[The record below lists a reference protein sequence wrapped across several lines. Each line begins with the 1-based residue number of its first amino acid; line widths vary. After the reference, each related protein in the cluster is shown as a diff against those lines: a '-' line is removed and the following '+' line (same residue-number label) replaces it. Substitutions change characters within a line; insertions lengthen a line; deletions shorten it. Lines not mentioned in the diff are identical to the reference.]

1 MQGIKYMYMYNTYCN
16 KIFKCVK
23 SNDCPEEKKM
33 NINQYVQAY
42 LVNYKNCEIR
52 KEIEKKPF
60 LPTSHKNV

>member
-1 MQGIKYMYMYNTYCN
+1 
-16 KIFKCVK
+16 
-23 SNDCPEEKKM
+23 M

-52 KEIEKKPF
+52 KEIEKKLF